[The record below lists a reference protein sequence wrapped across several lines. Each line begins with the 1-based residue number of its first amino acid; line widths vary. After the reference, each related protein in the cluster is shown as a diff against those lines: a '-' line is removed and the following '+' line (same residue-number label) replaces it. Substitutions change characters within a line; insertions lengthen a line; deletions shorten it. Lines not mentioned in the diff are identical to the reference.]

1 MSSGRI
7 DDLEARFEAHVSA
20 TTLAIKR
27 LQGAIDLL
35 EHATGPVLDRR
46 LQRASLR
53 SNEAAAAV
61 FDDLDPRLTSA
72 VVLVMHLRDS
82 SRRSSD
88 ELHQAVSEL
97 AAGLVLANDRID
109 ALALILDEVAKISTD
124 PAVHEALSTIEDSMR
139 TVISLLQTATT
150 VRRNHPRP
158 PSAQPAPSAP
168 SSPPAEHP
176 SQG

>member
-1 MSSGRI
+1 M
-7 DDLEARFEAHVSA
+7 
-20 TTLAIKR
+20 AIKC

-35 EHATGPVLDRR
+35 EHATGPVLDCR

-150 VRRNHPRP
+150 VRRNRPRP
-158 PSAQPAPSAP
+158 SSAQRVPSAP